1 MEFQLKLWNFRAA
14 FIELDRDIVLM
25 IVFSISISISMIV
38 LTYLAAE
45 IESYTSE
52 ESFTLPYDGLTRRS
66 VTLLN
71 NAVTL
76 LDDTVTLLED
86 TVTLLNDIVISKKAI
101 FYEVYRITGSYEDI
115 CLNEMGYL

>member
-1 MEFQLKLWNFRAA
+1 M
-14 FIELDRDIVLM
+14 LM
-25 IVFSISISISMIV
+25 IVLSICISISMIV

-66 VTLLN
+66 VTLFN
-71 NAVTL
+71 NAVTLLDDTVTL

-86 TVTLLNDIVISKKAI
+86 TVTLLNDIVISKKVI
-101 FYEVYRITGSYEDI
+101 FY
-115 CLNEMGYL
+115 

>member
-1 MEFQLKLWNFRAA
+1 M
-14 FIELDRDIVLM
+14 LM
-25 IVFSISISISMIV
+25 IVLSISISISMIV

-66 VTLLN
+66 VTLFN

-76 LDDTVTLLED
+76 LDDTVTLLEDTVTLLED

>member
-1 MEFQLKLWNFRAA
+1 M
-14 FIELDRDIVLM
+14 LM
-25 IVFSISISISMIV
+25 IVLSICISISMIV

>member
-1 MEFQLKLWNFRAA
+1 M
-14 FIELDRDIVLM
+14 LM
-25 IVFSISISISMIV
+25 IVLSISISISMIV

-66 VTLLN
+66 VTLFN

-86 TVTLLNDIVISKKAI
+86 TVTLLEDTVTLLNDIVTSKKDI

>member
-66 VTLLN
+66 VT
-71 NAVTL
+71 
-76 LDDTVTLLED
+76 
-86 TVTLLNDIVISKKAI
+86 
-101 FYEVYRITGSYEDI
+101 
-115 CLNEMGYL
+115 

>member
-1 MEFQLKLWNFRAA
+1 M
-14 FIELDRDIVLM
+14 LM
-25 IVFSISISISMIV
+25 IVLSISISISMIV

-66 VTLLN
+66 VTLFN

-115 CLNEMGYL
+115 RLNEMGYL

>member
-1 MEFQLKLWNFRAA
+1 
-14 FIELDRDIVLM
+14 M

-66 VTLLN
+66 VTLFN

-76 LDDTVTLLED
+76 LDDTVTLLNDTVTILEDTVTLLED

>member
-1 MEFQLKLWNFRAA
+1 M
-14 FIELDRDIVLM
+14 LM
-25 IVFSISISISMIV
+25 IVLSICISISMIV

-66 VTLLN
+66 VTLFN
-71 NAVTL
+71 NAVTLLDDTVTL

-101 FYEVYRITGSYEDI
+101 FYEVYMITGSYEDI

>member
-1 MEFQLKLWNFRAA
+1 M
-14 FIELDRDIVLM
+14 LM

-66 VTLLN
+66 VTLFN

-76 LDDTVTLLED
+76 LDDTVTLLDDTVTLLEDTVTLLED

>member
-1 MEFQLKLWNFRAA
+1 M
-14 FIELDRDIVLM
+14 IVL
-25 IVFSISISISMIV
+25 SISMIV

-66 VTLLN
+66 VTLFN
-71 NAVTL
+71 DTVTL
-76 LDDTVTLLED
+76 LEDTVTLLED

-115 CLNEMGYL
+115 CLHEMGYL

>member
-1 MEFQLKLWNFRAA
+1 M
-14 FIELDRDIVLM
+14 LM
-25 IVFSISISISMIV
+25 IVLSISISISMIV

-66 VTLLN
+66 VTLFN

-76 LDDTVTLLED
+76 LDDTVTLLDD
-86 TVTLLNDIVISKKAI
+86 TVTLLNDIVTSKKDI

>member
-1 MEFQLKLWNFRAA
+1 M
-14 FIELDRDIVLM
+14 LM
-25 IVFSISISISMIV
+25 IVLSISISISMIV